1 VFNSIDEKIKPKLK
15 VKQEYKEYST
25 LQVKETI
32 KNILSEVEKSSFI
45 PNEKVEELL
54 NQIAVVFDE
63 TKKDEIEKYFAKFDY
78 ENLQIK
84 LHELIKEI

>member
-32 KNILSEVEKSSFI
+32 QNILSEVEKGNFI
-45 PNEKVEELL
+45 PNQKTEELL
-54 NQIAVVFDE
+54 NQIEVVFDE
-63 TKKDEIEKYFAKFDY
+63 TKKDEIENYFAKFDY
-78 ENLQIK
+78 ANLQIK
-84 LHELIKEI
+84 LHELI